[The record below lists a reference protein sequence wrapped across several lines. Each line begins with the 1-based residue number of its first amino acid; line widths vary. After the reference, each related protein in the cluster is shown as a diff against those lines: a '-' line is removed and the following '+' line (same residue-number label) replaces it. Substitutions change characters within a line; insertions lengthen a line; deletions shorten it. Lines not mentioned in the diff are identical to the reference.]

1 MDWPTILDVPANP
14 PVVAERNEIPDWLF
28 LGLLGIQGAFWA
40 YTYACLIYRGNR
52 DRWMGIPVF
61 AVVLNLSWEVTFLI
75 VLPHPPQQKPI
86 DVIWILLDL
95 FILRLAFRYG
105 WKDFDFPKA
114 TFVRLV
120 AAALVVSFV
129 FHIVMGWELADNE
142 GIYGAMAI
150 NIYMSIAFI
159 QLLRRRG
166 SSIGQ
171 SMHVAVGKAV
181 GTLGAG
187 AMFFAWYP
195 GRNLLT
201 MCTLVILAIDIVYI
215 RMLHRQL
222 RADGVPTWS
231 LRHPTVRP
239 PVPAPVSAP
248 DPVRS

>member
-1 MDWPTILDVPANP
+1 VEWPTILQVPADP
-14 PVVAERNEIPDWLF
+14 PVVAERTEVPDWLF
-28 LGLLGIQGAFWA
+28 LGLLAIQGAFWA
-40 YTYACLIYRGNR
+40 YTYACLVYRGNR
-52 DRWMGIPVF
+52 DSWMGIPVF
-61 AVVLNLSWEVTFLI
+61 AVVLNLSWEITFLI

-86 DVIWILLDL
+86 DVIWIALDVFLL
-95 FILRLAFRYG
+95 RQAFRYG
-105 WKDFDFPKA
+105 WKDFSVPKA

-120 AAALVVSFV
+120 AAALAVSFV
-129 FHIVMGWELADNE
+129 FHIVLGWELADDE
-142 GIYGAMAI
+142 GIYGAMVI
-150 NIYMSIAFI
+150 NLYMSLAFI

-171 SMHVAVGKAV
+171 TMHVAVGKAV

-201 MCTLVILAIDIVYI
+201 MCTLTILAIDIVYI

-231 LRHPTVRP
+231 LRHPTVRTP
-239 PVPAPVSAP
+239 VVAPVPTP
-248 DPVRS
+248 DPVGS

>member
-1 MDWPTILDVPANP
+1 MSWPTILDVPANP
-14 PVVAERNEIPDWLF
+14 PVMAERNEIPDWLF

-40 YTYACLIYRGNR
+40 YTYACLIYRGNV
-52 DRWMGIPVF
+52 DRRMGIPVF
-61 AVVLNLSWEVTFLI
+61 AVVLNLSWEITFFI
-75 VLPHPPQQKPI
+75 VLPHPAQQKPI

-105 WKDFDFPKA
+105 WKDFPGIDRRQFA
-114 TFVRLV
+114 WLV
-120 AAALVVSFV
+120 AGALVFSFV
-129 FHIVMGWELADNE
+129 FHVALGWELADNE
-142 GIYGAMAI
+142 GIYGAMII

-159 QLLRRRG
+159 QLLRQRG
-166 SSIGQ
+166 SSVGQ
-171 SMHVAVGKAV
+171 TMHVAVAKCV

-201 MCTLVILAIDIVYI
+201 LCTLTIFAIDLVYI

-231 LRHPTVRP
+231 LRHPTVGTTVTEP
-239 PVPAPVSAP
+239 EL
-248 DPVRS
+248 VRS